1 MAADG
6 TTIPKTTARQGDQP
20 ITAPAD
26 AATALAIAEDH
37 RRARRFH
44 DAEKTLVDAIRT
56 FPDHPSLLTCA
67 AWVAHQNGDHAEALE
82 RWALV
87 RVVVRTK
94 PVGWSAAVQVHQ
106 KLGQHNAADAL
117 AMEGLD
123 RFPADAALLV
133 NHAWT
138 AHHARRWQAAA
149 LRWQAVREHVRD
161 GKLGYVQGA
170 NALREGGDVAGA
182 DALLGEALRRFPDDG
197 ELLTNAASLAS
208 QGQDW
213 TQAWRRWRGVRVK
226 FPDAR
231 VAYLLEARA
240 LFRLKAFEE
249 AELVALAGAK
259 LFPGDGELVLE
270 AARCASRM
278 KNHATALARW
288 EQAFNLVPHIP
299 SAGIGYAEA
308 LTRSGNGERADTLLA
323 ELDARFPADAA
334 TAIAF
339 ARQAVDLGDW
349 AAAETRWR
357 AGHRKHSGNRAFAAA
372 ANDAAMRALLH
383 DKADLAGML
392 GHFAGTNLTLV
403 ETAGTKP
410 GEAAEIEP
418 RALFMSFESLGYNCE
433 FGIVQRHFGAEPL
446 SLLRWTATEPDVLA
460 DALNDQ
466 LDGVGLPENTR
477 IVLDSDYRTK
487 DTRYS
492 MLMHT
497 FILPSQ
503 ATPEELLPKFCKRLQ
518 YLRAKLLDDLRAAE
532 KIFLYKAVEP
542 ITDEQLMPLW
552 QAVSAYGPNTLVVAR
567 IAVPGHPPGSV
578 RVVEPGLMVGYFD
591 RTSTTDPSLE
601 VWLEI
606 CRRSHSIW
614 QASKAAVTAPLA
626 ALA

>member
-6 TTIPKTTARQGDQP
+6 MTILKTTAGQGAEPVVPQ
-20 ITAPAD
+20 AD

-37 RRARRFH
+37 RRARRFQ
-44 DAEKTLVDAIRT
+44 DAEKTLVEALRT
-56 FPDHPSLLTCA
+56 FPDHPNLLICA
-67 AWVAHQNGDHAEALE
+67 AWVAHQNGDYQEALE
-82 RWALV
+82 RWARV
-87 RVVVRTK
+87 RVVARTK
-94 PVGWSAAVQVHQ
+94 PLGYSAAVQVHQ
-106 KLGQHNAADAL
+106 KLGQHHAADAL
-117 AMEGLD
+117 AIDGLD

-138 AHHARRWQAAA
+138 AHQARRWQEAA
-149 LRWQAVREHVRD
+149 LRWQVVREHVRD

-170 NALREGGDVAGA
+170 NALREGGDIAAA
-182 DALLGEALRRFPDDG
+182 DALLGEALRRFPDDS
-197 ELLTNAASLAS
+197 ELLTTAASLAS
-208 QGQDW
+208 RGQNW

-226 FPDAR
+226 YPDTR

-249 AELVALAGAK
+249 AEMVALAGVK
-259 LFPGDGELVLE
+259 LFPEDGELVLE

-278 KNHATALARW
+278 KHHATALARW
-288 EQAFNLVPHIP
+288 EQAFNLAPHIP

-308 LTRSGNGERADTLLA
+308 LTQMGSGERADILLA

-339 ARQAVDLGDW
+339 ARQAVDLGNW
-349 AAAETRWR
+349 AAAEVRWR
-357 AGHRKHSGNRAFAAA
+357 AGHSKHSDNHAFAAA
-372 ANDAAMRALLH
+372 ANEAAMRALLH
-383 DKADLAGML
+383 DQGDLASML
-392 GHFAGTNLTLV
+392 GHFAGNNLTLV
-403 ETAGTKP
+403 ETAVSKS

-460 DALNDQ
+460 DALNNQ

-477 IVLDSDYRTK
+477 IVLNSDYRTK
-487 DTRYS
+487 DTRYF

-518 YLRAKLLDDLRAAE
+518 YLRIKLLDDLRAAE

-542 ITDEQLMPLW
+542 ITDEQIMPLW
-552 QAVSAYGPNTLVVAR
+552 RAVSAYGPNTLVVAR
-567 IAVPGHPPGSV
+567 VAEPGHPPGSV

-591 RTSTTDPSLE
+591 RTSTTDPSLD

-606 CRRSHSIW
+606 CRRSYSIW
-614 QASKAAVTAPLA
+614 QASKAALTAPVSA
-626 ALA
+626 AA